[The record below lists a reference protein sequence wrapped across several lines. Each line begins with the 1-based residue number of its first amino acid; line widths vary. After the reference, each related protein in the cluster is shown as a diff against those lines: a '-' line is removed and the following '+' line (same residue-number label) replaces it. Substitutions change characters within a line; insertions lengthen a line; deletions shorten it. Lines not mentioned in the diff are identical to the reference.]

1 MDLKGISI
9 LVIDDDP
16 DSRDL
21 LGLMLEACGAIVRV
35 VSSARG
41 GVVAC
46 DEARP
51 DVIVS
56 DLAMPGNDGYS
67 FLRALRTRSACS
79 GVPAIAVT
87 GYAHHRERALAEGF
101 DDVLVKPVER
111 EVLCDLVGQHVAV

>member
-1 MDLKGISI
+1 MGPVPGGEIELLGISI

-16 DSRDL
+16 DSREL
-21 LGLMLEACGAIVRV
+21 LGVMLEACGATVRV

-51 DVIVS
+51 E
-56 DLAMPGNDGYS
+56 NDGDS
-67 FLRALRTRSACS
+67 FLRALRTRAACVR
-79 GVPAIAVT
+79 VPAIAVT
-87 GYAHHRERALAEGF
+87 GYAHHRARALAEGF
-101 DDVLVKPVER
+101 DDVLLKPVER